1 MATKLR
7 LGPLPKVR
15 HVKVT
20 VQMPQALLD
29 DLERY
34 AAAHSQQHGEN
45 VDALTLIPHMLDKF
59 MVADRGFGK
68 VKRLSPAQ
76 S

>member
-15 HVKVT
+15 QVKVT

-34 AAAHSQQHGEN
+34 AEAHSQEHGEN
-45 VDALTLIPHMLDKF
+45 VDALTLIPHMLERF
-59 MVADRGFGK
+59 MGGDRGFKK
-68 VKRLSPAQ
+68 VR
-76 S
+76 

>member
-15 HVKVT
+15 QVKVT
-20 VQMPQALLD
+20 VQMPQSLLD

-34 AAAHSQQHGEN
+34 AAAHSQEHGEN
-45 VDALTLIPHMLDKF
+45 VDALTLIPHMLERF
-59 MVADRGFGK
+59 MAGDRGFKK
-68 VKRLSPAQ
+68 VK
-76 S
+76 

>member
-15 HVKVT
+15 QVKVT
-20 VQMPQALLD
+20 VQMSQSLLE

-34 AAAHSQQHGEN
+34 AAAHSQEHGEN
-45 VDALTLIPHMLDKF
+45 VDALTLIPYMLERF
-59 MVADRGFGK
+59 MAGDRGFRK
-68 VKRLSPAQ
+68 VK
-76 S
+76 

>member
-15 HVKVT
+15 QVKVT
-20 VQMPQALLD
+20 VPMPQVLLD

-34 AAAHSQQHGEN
+34 AAAHSQEHGEN
-45 VDALTLIPHMLDKF
+45 VDALTLIPHMLALF
-59 MVADRGFGK
+59 MGSDRGFRK
-68 VKRLSPAQ
+68 VK
-76 S
+76 

>member
-15 HVKVT
+15 QVKVT
-20 VQMPQALLD
+20 VQMPQALLE

-34 AAAHSQQHGEN
+34 AAAHSQEYGEN
-45 VDALTLIPHMLDKF
+45 VDALTLIPHMLERF
-59 MVADRGFGK
+59 MAGDRGFRK
-68 VKRLSPAQ
+68 VK
-76 S
+76 

>member
-15 HVKVT
+15 QVKMT

-34 AAAHSQQHGEN
+34 AAAHSQEHGEN
-45 VDALTLIPHMLDKF
+45 VDALTLIPFMLERF
-59 MVADRGFGK
+59 MGSDRRFSK
-68 VKRLSPAQ
+68 LK
-76 S
+76 